1 MRVVVRL
8 LEEMGGGAPRASTVY
23 SIDPRVYNR
32 ILGYEGFRSTLGL
45 VLSFNPSSP
54 LCHCRYIGRVT
65 IYNIHGW
72 NVGGHLVV
80 HNGIVGAYL
89 YEDGRGYSGTLE
101 LVT

>member
-1 MRVVVRL
+1 MRCKALDTKFTPKTRRHPSVPDQDAL
-8 LEEMGGGAPRASTVY
+8 HLNSTQTPALTHT
-23 SIDPRVYNR
+23 I
-32 ILGYEGFRSTLGL
+32 
-45 VLSFNPSSP
+45 
-54 LCHCRYIGRVT
+54 IGDVAIRNV
-65 IYNIHGW
+65 HGW